1 MGYAT
6 ALGIADSNISL
17 EQQVSWHFSSN
28 CYPPVP
34 QFMVPVAVK
43 AIEQA
48 IADEWDEV
56 LDLPEGVSFRNNS
69 SVKVYD
75 IIDGLFL
82 QAFVDVAMEEMHE
95 NETD

>member
-17 EQQVSWHFSSN
+17 EQQVSWHFQSN
-28 CYPPVP
+28 CYPPIP
-34 QFMVPVAVK
+34 QLMVPLAVE
-43 AIEQA
+43 AIDYA

-56 LDLPEGVSFRNNS
+56 LDLPEGVSFRGDTAV
-69 SVKVYD
+69 SVAT

-82 QAFVDVAMEEMHE
+82 QAFVDVGSEEE
-95 NETD
+95 